1 MAERK
6 ALKKV
11 RPGDPITAENWNA
24 LIEMVQR
31 NDLRTTSGS
40 GLSIVKTS
48 MGTTLQVVS
57 AGLGQ
62 GRIGKTSSTIS
73 ARSSTA
79 AGSGT
84 VTPQSFDGTDLAD
97 DGDDVD
103 VWNFS
108 GTSIDTDKYCWFA
121 EDESSGEYFIIAVE
135 C

>member
-11 RPGDPITAENWNA
+11 RPGDPITAENWNT
-24 LIEMVQR
+24 LVETVQR

-40 GLSIVKTS
+40 GLSIQKTS
-48 MGTTLQVVS
+48 SGTTLQVVS
-57 AGLGQ
+57 SGGKGQ
-62 GRIGKTSSTIS
+62 IGKTSSTIS
-73 ARSSTA
+73 ARSSTT

-103 VWNFS
+103 VFNFS
-108 GTSIDTDKYCWFA
+108 GTSIDSGKYCWYM

>member
-24 LIEMVQR
+24 LVETVQR

-40 GLSIVKTS
+40 GLSIQKTS
-48 MGTTLQVVS
+48 SGTTLQVVS
-57 AGLGQ
+57 SGGKGQ
-62 GRIGKTSSTIS
+62 IGKTSSTIS
-73 ARSSTA
+73 ARSSTT

-103 VWNFS
+103 VFNFS
-108 GTSIDTDKYCWFA
+108 GTSIDSGKYCWYM